1 MRIPKY
7 RKGMTLV
14 ELMIVIVIV
23 AVLSL
28 LAVTGYRKYTFQAR
42 TSEAKNFLGAI
53 RVAQEAYY
61 QSFGQYCGTAGAELW
76 PPQIPGDDKVSWG
89 DPAPLAWQ
97 HLGIKSPGYV
107 QFQYEVRAGLAGENG
122 GDAFIEQPTR
132 PWFIARAHGDF
143 LRDSESKK
151 SFFEITSESDS
162 IYARDENY

>member
-23 AVLSL
+23 GVLSL

-42 TSEAKNFLGAI
+42 TSEAKNFLGTI

-61 QSFGQYCGTAGAELW
+61 QSFGQYCGTVAPAFW
-76 PPQIPGDDKVSWG
+76 PAAVPVDDKVPWG
-89 DPAPLAWQ
+89 DPAPVAWQ
-97 HLGIKSPGYV
+97 HLGIKSPGFV
-107 QFQYEVRAGLAGENG
+107 QFQYELVAGLANEGG
-122 GDAFIEQPTR
+122 GDAFVEQPNR

-143 LRDSESKK
+143 LRNDGNKR
-151 SFFEITSESDS
+151 SFFEITSESES
-162 IYARDENY
+162 IYARDENH

>member
-1 MRIPKY
+1 MRIPKFT
-7 RKGMTLV
+7 KGMTLV

-42 TSEAKNFLGAI
+42 TSEAKTFLGAI

-61 QSFGQYCGTAGAELW
+61 QSFGQYCGSAAPSLW
-76 PPQIPGDDKVSWG
+76 PAVIPRDDKIAWG
-89 DPAPLAWQ
+89 DPRPLPWQ
-97 HLGIKSPGYV
+97 HLGIKSPGFV
-107 QFQYEVRAGLAGENG
+107 QFQYELRAGLADEGG
-122 GDAFIEQPTR
+122 GDAFIEQPER

-143 LRDSESKK
+143 LRDSENRQ
-151 SFFEITSESDS
+151 SFFEVTSESEA